1 MGLSARI
8 RISRRY
14 KNFFARLFLYLV
26 AVLSFLLSYVFMT
39 RLQSTISK
47 EFMPQVRAVSSDSLD
62 STISEYFTSNN
73 YDYNDFL
80 NIKYNNDDKITS
92 IQTNT
97 SLINKVKSDLSL
109 ILQNE
114 IEVCKRMTV
123 TVPASNVFDNY
134 ILHAIS
140 PDINVHIRP
149 TEVSDIE
156 IKDSIEDVG
165 INQMRYELY
174 LEAHVVVAINCYS
187 MTVRQEI
194 KDIIPI
200 AEAIIVCDV
209 PQYYSVGATTQFIP
223 EIEED

>member
-14 KNFFARLFLYLV
+14 KNLLARVFLYLV
-26 AVLSFLLSYVFMT
+26 TVLSFISSYVFMT
-39 RLQSTISK
+39 RLQDTISK
-47 EFMPQVRAVSSDSLD
+47 EFMPQVRAISSDSLD
-62 STISEYFTSNN
+62 STISEYFTKNN

-114 IEVCKRMTV
+114 IEVCKKMTV
-123 TVPASNVFDNY
+123 TMPASNVFDNF

-140 PDINVHIRP
+140 PDVKVLIRP

-156 IKDSIEDVG
+156 IKDSLEDVG

-174 LEAHVVVAINCYS
+174 LEARVIVSINCYS
-187 MTVRQEI
+187 MIVKQEI
-194 KDIIPI
+194 YDKIPI

-209 PQYYSVGATTQFIP
+209 PQYYSVGGTNQIIP
-223 EIEED
+223 ELKED